1 MTTLSGLAKRRR
13 LLRVAPLAAAAALL
27 FLVAVSCD
35 RKSGVAAVREQ
46 VATTT
51 LAPAVGTAATD
62 APPGPAAA
70 GPATLGTAYA
80 RFLDRASWS
89 EEAQEPLKFVVV
101 RGTVRGTDEQFEG
114 WFVVGGAVPVLH
126 HFVLNGQ
133 SQPAERFA
141 AYAGAAALRQALR

>member
-1 MTTLSGLAKRRR
+1 MTTLSGLAKRWR

-46 VATTT
+46 VAATA

-62 APPGPAAA
+62 ARGQAAA